1 MVPDSDNP
9 IGPNAIGPNNFVD
22 SFARGLSVIEAFGDD
37 RAELTLSEV
46 AEAANVSRAAARRLL
61 LTLCHLG
68 YATQQGRIFRLTPKV
83 MRLGYSY
90 LSGLTV
96 AEIVEPYVV
105 AVAEKTG
112 ESCSV
117 CVLDD
122 LDVVYVARASTR
134 RVMSLNL
141 SVGTRLPAWAT
152 AHGRLLLAALDDA
165 TLDDRLR
172 RSDVRPYTPQSTT
185 DREKLREAIVRTRDQ
200 GYCFVN
206 QELESSLVALAMP
219 LRNRAGDVIAAINL
233 AGHAQRLSEEHMMQA
248 FFPILEA
255 TVRDI
260 NDALRARQ

>member
-1 MVPDSDNP
+1 MPQEPDSS
-9 IGPNAIGPNNFVD
+9 IGPNNFVD
-22 SFARGLSVIEAFGDD
+22 SFARGLAVIEAFGDD

-46 AEAANVSRAAARRLL
+46 AEAAQVSRAAARRLL

-68 YATQQGRIFRLTPKV
+68 YATQSGRVFRLTPKV

-122 LDVVYVARASTR
+122 VDVVYVARASTR

-152 AHGRLLLAALDDA
+152 AHGRILLGALDDA
-165 TLDDRLR
+165 TLADRLR
-172 RSDVRPYTPQSTT
+172 RSDIRKFTPHSTT
-185 DREKLREAIVRTRDQ
+185 DVAKLTRLIVQTRTQ

-219 LRNRAGDVIAAINL
+219 LRNRAGEVVAAINL
-233 AGHAQRLSEEHMMQA
+233 AGHSQRLTEDKMMQT
-248 FFPILEA
+248 FLPILA
-255 TVRDI
+255 AAADDI
-260 NDALRARQ
+260 NEALRTR

>member
-1 MVPDSDNP
+1 
-9 IGPNAIGPNNFVD
+9 
-22 SFARGLSVIEAFGDD
+22 
-37 RAELTLSEV
+37 
-46 AEAANVSRAAARRLL
+46 
-61 LTLCHLG
+61 
-68 YATQQGRIFRLTPKV
+68 
-83 MRLGYSY
+83 
-90 LSGLTV
+90 V

-165 TLDDRLR
+165 TLEDRLR
-172 RSDVRPYTPQSTT
+172 RSDLREYTPHSTV
-185 DREKLREAIVRTRDQ
+185 DRAELMKLIVQTRTQ

-219 LRNRAGDVIAAINL
+219 LRNRAGDVVAAINL
-233 AGHAQRLSEEHMMQA
+233 AGHAQRLSEAQMMDA
-248 FFPILEA
+248 FFPILESA
-255 TVRDI
+255 ARDI